1 MLVFGGVD
9 TLFQGIFSCLM
20 PNMAISSCHV
30 FATVDLTSFDL
41 FFEVKVS
48 TYIVYSIDVNMNFCI
63 IYIYIY
69 SHVIST
75 VYIYVSISVNHGD
88 QKIVQ

>member
-63 IYIYIY
+63 IYIYIF
-69 SHVIST
+69 T
-75 VYIYVSISVNHGD
+75 CYIYSIY
-88 QKIVQ
+88 IYTYLFR